1 MPMNTSGDRLKALL
15 SECNLSAS
23 DFAAQRKVTPQHVNN
38 WFHRGVPQAR
48 LDEIAELLCVRSKW
62 LRTGEGPKHSTPL
75 PRINRGDSAP
85 CRSEAPDH
93 SALFACGEDDV
104 QVPFS
109 TLRGRQFEALDGR
122 CLRLPRHTLD
132 RLGIDPAQAV
142 ALSMPDYNM
151 TPLIPYGA
159 PLAIDC
165 GLTRVVDG
173 ELYAVLHNGQLRI
186 NSLSKRNNGALRLHS
201 HDSEGFPCENYSVSQ
216 SRSQQLEVLGWV
228 FWWAQFRHE
237 RPD

>member
-1 MPMNTSGDRLKALL
+1 MNTSGDRLKALL
-15 SECNLSAS
+15 GECNLSAS

-75 PRINRGDSAP
+75 PRIKRGDPAAVPCEPPDYSAF
-85 CRSEAPDH
+85 SSH
-93 SALFACGEDDV
+93 GEDDV
-104 QVPFS
+104 QLAFHV
-109 TLRGRQFEALDGR
+109 LRGRQLTAVDNH
-122 CLRLPRHTLD
+122 CLRLPRTALD
-132 RLGIDPAQAV
+132 RLGVDPGQAL

-159 PLAIDC
+159 PLAIDR

-173 ELYAVLHNGQLRI
+173 ELYAVLHNGHLRI
-186 NSLSKRNNGALRLHS
+186 NSLTKRSNGALRLHS
-201 HDSEGFPCENYSVSQ
+201 HDSEGFPCENYGVGH
-216 SRSQQLEVLGWV
+216 SRGQQLEVLGWV
-228 FWWAQFRHE
+228 FWWAQFRTE